1 MDINKTNNNVSIF
14 FTINQTKCFCVFVIP
29 LVFQEKKTL
38 FKNHK
43 QTNLKKLYKLKNW
56 RHCIL
61 NDIIFNYTSLLESKY
76 YNN

>member
-14 FTINQTKCFCVFVIP
+14 FTINQISVFCVFVIP
-29 LVFQEKKTL
+29 LVFQEKL

-43 QTNLKKLYKLKNW
+43 QTNPKKLYKLKKR

-61 NDIIFNYTSLLESKY
+61 NNIIFNYTSLLESKY

>member
-14 FTINQTKCFCVFVIP
+14 FTINQTKCFLCLCYS
-29 LVFQEKKTL
+29 LVFQKKKTL

-43 QTNLKKLYKLKNW
+43 QTNTKKLYKLKNW
-56 RHCIL
+56 RHYIL